1 MSPIIYLD
9 NIGQIRAGE
18 SELRSNPPTPLLS
31 ALEQRVP
38 DGLEAGVDELEYE
51 LKF

>member
-18 SELRSNPPTPLLS
+18 SELRSNPPTPLLLT
-31 ALEQRVP
+31 LEESLPDSLETRVN
-38 DGLEAGVDELEYE
+38 
-51 LKF
+51 